1 MDEEHDGIITLID
14 GNWDEISFIEIAGI
28 AFDNNFYISTQPV

>member
-14 GNWDEISFIEIAGI
+14 GNGDEF
-28 AFDNNFYISTQPV
+28 FYRNCWNRMR